1 MSEKATDTF
10 SSHDGIYHQLIQQV
24 KTRGEQDL
32 YHQDLLPPMSIESG
46 LVYLPQNGVGWKDP
60 QGQAGSTDLHF
71 WKMQGTSPN
80 FVSLPVVAVQHL
92 GIQPGVMYLDSNS
105 HPIAGC
111 LSMMQCFQVV
121 LQATSQLKFL
131 GFRLPALTPVLHPVP
146 GPFRIASR
154 DRSNSHLCPNQTNQS
169 EAFLQHQ
176 NTVPT
181 APKTDLYLQPLAVDW
196 WLAFFSIL
204 RGKKIYIYIISKNFD
219 LRLNTIINIIL
230 MADPSPS
237 SSSPCSF
244 ARMSSVLVP

>member
-10 SSHDGIYHQLIQQV
+10 SSHDGIYQLTQQV

-32 YHQDLLPPMSIESG
+32 YHQDLLPPMSTESG
-46 LVYLPQNGVGWKDP
+46 LVYLPQNGVGWKEP

-80 FVSLPVVAVQHL
+80 FMSLPVVAVHHL
-92 GIQPGVMYLDSNS
+92 RIQPGVMYLDSNS

-121 LQATSQLKFL
+121 PEATSQLEFL
-131 GFRLPALTPVLHPVP
+131 GFWLPAFTPVLHPVP

-154 DRSNSHLCPNQTNQS
+154 DRSYSHLCPNQPNQS

-176 NTVPT
+176 NTTPT
-181 APKTDLYLQPLAVDW
+181 APKPDLCFWLISVGW
-196 WLAFFSIL
+196 WLVFFSIL
-204 RGKKIYIYIISKNFD
+204 QGKKKNISKNFD
-219 LRLNTIINIIL
+219 LRLNTTINIIL